1 MDLDERMKDV
11 MEYILRLWEADFAV
25 SKNIRNIALS
35 NNAIIPKHDNMIL
48 VKQVGVYVNILNC
61 RLKKYLAEIFKKNN
75 VNLTAEQ
82 YLVMDALWNEGTLT
96 QQAIAFIIQKDKNSV
111 TQFIDNLEKKGL
123 VARSVAKED
132 RRVNNIVVTEAGMAL
147 KDSTKQ
153 LAIDTMNK
161 ALEDISETD
170 LQTFVSVLKKVCAN
184 ISDSGKKE
192 EEMAL

>member
-1 MDLDERMKDV
+1 
-11 MEYILRLWEADFAV
+11 
-25 SKNIRNIALS
+25 
-35 NNAIIPKHDNMIL
+35 MIL
-48 VKQVGVYVNILNC
+48 VKQAGVYVNILNC
-61 RLKKYLAEIFKKNN
+61 KLKKHLSEVFKKNG

-82 YLVMDALWNEGTLT
+82 YLVMDTLWNEGTLT

-123 VARSVAKED
+123 VARSVSQED

-161 ALEDISETD
+161 ALEGIPEEDV
-170 LQTFVSVLKKVCAN
+170 QTCVEVMKKVCAN
-184 ISDSGKKE
+184 I
-192 EEMAL
+192 

>member
-1 MDLDERMKDV
+1 
-11 MEYILRLWEADFAV
+11 
-25 SKNIRNIALS
+25 
-35 NNAIIPKHDNMIL
+35 MIL
-48 VKQVGVYVNILNC
+48 IKQAGVYVNILNC
-61 RLKKYLAEIFKKNN
+61 KLKKHLSEVFKKNN

-82 YLVMDALWNEGTLT
+82 YLVMDTLWNEGTLT

-123 VARSVAKED
+123 VARSVSQED

-161 ALEDISETD
+161 ALEGIPEEDV
-170 LQTFVSVLKKVCAN
+170 QTCVEVMKKVCAN
-184 ISDSGKKE
+184 I
-192 EEMAL
+192 